1 MINANLCEF
10 VVESGSKIE
19 IINNFDRARQ
29 SSIAIPI
36 FLNTFMESLYI
47 LITI

>member
-10 VVESGSKIE
+10 VSGSKIE
-19 IINNFDRARQ
+19 VINNFDRARQ